1 MRSNIDLDDSVK
13 QKKTVRFSEIPKS
26 GHFDF
31 GHYRLERAW
40 KYLPV
45 FFQGNLK
52 RLHYSPILVS
62 SEQDSEYLE
71 FYICKGE
78 NPVLELNDSLS
89 QLSVDNAVATID
101 LSFASETE
109 AYYEIDYVSSANG
122 TTEVLTIEYGDNVNP
137 RPAYEFP
144 VSVTRDE
151 KGLHFSFGYASLL
164 CLSFY
169 LEYPK
174 ESSVSF

>member
-40 KYLPV
+40 KYLPA

-62 SEQDSEYLE
+62 SENDNEYLE
-71 FYICKGE
+71 FYFCKGE
-78 NPVLELNDSLS
+78 NPVLELSKS
-89 QLSVDNAVATID
+89 STQLSIDNAVASID
-101 LSFASETE
+101 LSFTSEIE
-109 AYYEIDYVSSANG
+109 AYYEIDYLSPASG
-122 TTEVLTIEYGDNVNP
+122 RTEVLTIEYGDYINP
-137 RPAYEFP
+137 HPVYEFP
-144 VSVTRDE
+144 VEVTRDD

-174 ESSVSF
+174 SSVSF